1 MTSHVAVKT
10 GVLPVCV
17 ILSLRLESCLLEI
30 WSEKPVRI
38 HAEDVSEV
46 HFLRMLECA
55 GRDPDVADVEV
66 FHFRRNLRI
75 RAPCRCNEGCG
86 ENESIDFHNL
96 VKVVILNDIVN
107 PKAGR
112 KGLCRSCL
120 L

>member
-17 ILSLRLESCLLEI
+17 ILSLRLKSGLLEI

-46 HFLRMLECA
+46 HFLRMLECT

-66 FHFRRNLRI
+66 FHFRRNLRV
-75 RAPCRCNEGCG
+75 RTPCRCNKSCG
-86 ENESIDFHNL
+86 ENESVDFHNL
-96 VKVVILNDIVN
+96 VKIADLNDKIN
-107 PKAGR
+107 PETRR
-112 KGLCRSCL
+112 KWLWK
-120 L
+120 